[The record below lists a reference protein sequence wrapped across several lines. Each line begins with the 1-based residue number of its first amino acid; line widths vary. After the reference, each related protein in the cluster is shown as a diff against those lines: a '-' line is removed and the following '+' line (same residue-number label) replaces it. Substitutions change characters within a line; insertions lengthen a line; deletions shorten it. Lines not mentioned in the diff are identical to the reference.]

1 MSPLSNQESQITA
14 ITAPVNNATKAA
26 VVNQDSYAEN
36 IFNSAASD
44 NVTPSTYNSFKT
56 NAIANQNS
64 SIQATNSDPTIAG
77 TVATG

>member
-1 MSPLSNQESQITA
+1 MLKISLIQRQ
-14 ITAPVNNATKAA
+14 V
-26 VVNQDSYAEN
+26 
-36 IFNSAASD
+36 
-44 NVTPSTYNSFKT
+44 PSTYNSFKT

>member
-1 MSPLSNQESQITA
+1 M
-14 ITAPVNNATKAA
+14 
-26 VVNQDSYAEN
+26 VNQDSYAEN

-44 NVTPSTYNSFKT
+44 NVTSSTYNNFKT
-56 NAIANQNS
+56 NAIANHNS